1 MTETRRTWRGK
12 WVAPR
17 TPGEAWRRFARN
29 MLGILAVLA
38 GILVIVLLTMPGG
51 ATLQPKGERD
61 FLLIIIA
68 SIWVVPLAI
77 VLQVW
82 TLMDRLA
89 AFRRGEIHVEDDEI
103 APGDVP
109 PPSRRK
115 RRETPAQARRRR
127 KFWIET
133 GLFTAVWLFCTGLI
147 GWVSFE
153 YWMAGKPLGNMGAI
167 LLGLLIIYPVIIVIM
182 VQDKQDKDR
191 GL

>member
-1 MTETRRTWRGK
+1 MTKTRRTWRGK

-29 MLGILAVLA
+29 MLLVFAVVGGLAA
-38 GILVIVLLTMPGG
+38 IALLTVPGG
-51 ATLQPKGERD
+51 ATLNPRNELG
-61 FLLIIIA
+61 LLWIILGA
-68 SIWVVPLAI
+68 AWVVPLVI
-77 VLQVW
+77 VLEIW
-82 TLMDRLA
+82 TLWDRLA
-89 AFRRGEIHVEDDEI
+89 AFRRGEIHVEDDEV
-103 APGDVP
+103 APGDAP

-115 RRETPAQARRRR
+115 RRETPAQARRRK

-167 LLGLLIIYPVIIVIM
+167 LLGLLVIYPVIIVIM